1 MKLST
6 RSLILFGIS
15 VIILFGITLFDSLF
29 SNLSPTLERI
39 ILFLLLVLPSAVGTA
54 FGIMS
59 LIRKEPGPWLGVLG
73 SFLNGMF
80 ALFHLFLL
88 SFAG

>member
-29 SNLSPTLERI
+29 SDLSPTLERI
-39 ILFLLLVLPSAVGTA
+39 ILFLLLVLPSVVGA
-54 FGIMS
+54 IFGVMS
-59 LIRKEPGPWLGVLG
+59 LIRKEPGPWFGILG
-73 SFLNGMF
+73 SFLNGLF